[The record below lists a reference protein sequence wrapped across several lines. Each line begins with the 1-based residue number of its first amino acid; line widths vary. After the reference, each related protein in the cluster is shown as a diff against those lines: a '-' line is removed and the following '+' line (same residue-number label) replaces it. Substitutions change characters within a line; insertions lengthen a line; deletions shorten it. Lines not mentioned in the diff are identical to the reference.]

1 MTASAAW
8 ARLNEDSV
16 NANTSIPAR
25 NDVIPDAN
33 KYHVAGI
40 RNNNNQQGA
49 S

>member
-1 MTASAAW
+1 MAASAAW
-8 ARLNEDSV
+8 ARLNKDSI
-16 NANTSIPAR
+16 NTDASIPAR

-33 KYHVAGI
+33 NYHVAGI